1 MIHRKRR
8 SIVLWWLATLVALF
22 VFLVPVYWL
31 VSTSLKGPLDV
42 MSYPPK
48 LLFTPTLENYEAV
61 FSGITEIRPGEYVPA
76 NPDFPRQLMNSA
88 IASATAALVCLAL
101 GAPAAYA
108 LSRLSFRFKRD
119 IGFFVLGSR
128 FVAPI
133 IIVIPIFSLF
143 ATAGLTNSLP
153 GLIVDLHRDERRAR
167 RVAPEGLLRRDP
179 ATRST
184 KRPWSKAVTDSAH
197 SACVVLPLTR
207 PGLVATGILTVLFVW
222 NEFLFALMLTS
233 KETTT
238 ATVGLTTFIARP
250 ADRVGQPL
258 RRGHHRHAPGPHP
271 GAAHAATSRPRVH
284 GRRGP
289 RLTLP
294 VTKEGPM
301 ARRFELLKVGG
312 SPRQIGLQVG
322 EALRDK
328 IPLAIDQIFEHELTY
343 YDAMTFGE
351 DPAARAR

>member
-1 MIHRKRR
+1 VIRRKRR
-8 SIVLWWLATLVALF
+8 SIVLWWVATLMALV

-31 VSTSLKGPLDV
+31 VTTSLKGPLDV
-42 MSYPPK
+42 MAYPPK

-133 IIVIPIFSLF
+133 IIIIPIFSLF

-153 GLIVDLHRDERRAR
+153 GLIVIYIAMNVGLVVWLLKGFFDEIPREIDEAAM
-167 RVAPEGLLRRDP
+167 VEGCDRFAAFRL
-179 ATRST
+179 
-184 KRPWSKAVTDSAH
+184 
-197 SACVVLPLTR
+197 VVLPLTR

-238 ATVGLTTFIARP
+238 ATVGLTTFIAGRQI
-250 ADRVGQPL
+250 AWGSL
-258 RRGHHRHAPGPHP
+258 C
-271 GAAHAATSRPRVH
+271 AAGTIV
-284 GRRGP
+284 
-289 RLTLP
+289 TLP
-294 VTKEGPM
+294 VLILAMLTQRHLVRG
-301 ARRFELLKVGG
+301 FTGG
-312 SPRQIGLQVG
+312 AVHG
-322 EALRDK
+322 
-328 IPLAIDQIFEHELTY
+328 
-343 YDAMTFGE
+343 
-351 DPAARAR
+351 